1 MLLSLQKLVA
11 TQSKIGDEANNAH
24 DQYRGQQ
31 EAERNRDEGMIS
43 YQEYIQWWELAEKKK
58 RRLQYLAG
66 AKSEATSIYLVRR
79 ENWIQQGTWQ
89 EYT

>member
-1 MLLSLQKLVA
+1 
-11 TQSKIGDEANNAH
+11 
-24 DQYRGQQ
+24 
-31 EAERNRDEGMIS
+31 MIS